1 MEALQQRMDR
11 YKAAAAQAK
20 SKGEDRKARMHERIV
35 KVKWLHIVTLD
46 VHLLHH
52 ASGCNWEEQVEQNLK
67 FLNVFCF
74 FLLSPYGGIIGS
86 INCTDTAT
94 MQDSGQRRSWWKL
107 KQLDAFVNIQC
118 PRSVHNV
125 SVKCAT

>member
-1 MEALQQRMDR
+1 MDR

-46 VHLLHH
+46 VHLLYQ

-67 FLNVFCF
+67 FLNVFFF
-74 FLLSPYGGIIGS
+74 FLLSPYGGIISS

-94 MQDSGQRRSWWKL
+94 MQTRVLLQGGAGGD
-107 KQLDAFVNIQC
+107 
-118 PRSVHNV
+118 
-125 SVKCAT
+125 